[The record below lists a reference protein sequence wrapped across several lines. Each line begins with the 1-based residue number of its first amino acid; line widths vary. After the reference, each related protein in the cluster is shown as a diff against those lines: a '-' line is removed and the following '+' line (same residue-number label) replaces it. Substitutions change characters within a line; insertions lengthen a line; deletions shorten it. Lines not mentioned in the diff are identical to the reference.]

1 MIDEKWVQNAR
12 EYESKIRYASV
23 KSLANRKDIE
33 QMRYLLRVALDM
45 LESHLTTNAADTATP
60 YDEEPMLDSDYASWH
75 EGRLP

>member
-1 MIDEKWVQNAR
+1 MIDKKWVQDAR

-45 LESHLTTNAADTATP
+45 LESHLTPASSDLQPRRENPKDSKAA
-60 YDEEPMLDSDYASWH
+60 S
-75 EGRLP
+75 R